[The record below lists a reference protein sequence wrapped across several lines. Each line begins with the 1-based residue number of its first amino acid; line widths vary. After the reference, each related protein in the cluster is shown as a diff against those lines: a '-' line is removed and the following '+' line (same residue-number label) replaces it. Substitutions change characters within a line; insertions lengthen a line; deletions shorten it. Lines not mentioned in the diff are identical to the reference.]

1 MKIGIAKSDS
11 KFDRYLKWLDFWKV
25 DYEVLDYENNEAGLV
40 KLDDCAGLILT
51 GGVDIYPEL
60 YCDWD
65 TVETRGT
72 YLPMRDGFEFKLLEK
87 TVSMKMPIL
96 GICRGC
102 QLVNVFFRG
111 SLIFD
116 LEQIRG
122 VNHKKISQTEDRI
135 HKVLINKNSLLFEV
149 LGIPEADVTS
159 SHHQS
164 VDRLGEGLMINAKAP
179 DGVIEGVEYI
189 DKESNG
195 FLLAVQWH
203 PERFLNFEDIASKNV
218 LLKFL
223 DEAKLFY
230 NEKIINEV

>member
-1 MKIGIAKSDS
+1 MKIGISKSDS

-25 DYEVLDYENNEAGLV
+25 DYAVLDYENKDDLA
-40 KLDDCAGLILT
+40 KLDECAGLILT

-87 TVSMKMPIL
+87 AIDMKMPVL

-122 VNHKKISQTEDRI
+122 VNHRKISQTEDRI
-135 HKVLINKNSLLFEV
+135 HKVVINKNSLLFEIM
-149 LGIPEADVTS
+149 GISETDVTS

-189 DKESNG
+189 NKTDNG
-195 FLLAVQWH
+195 FLVAVQWH
-203 PERFLNFEDIASKNV
+203 PERFLDFEDIASKNL

-223 DEAKLFY
+223 DEVKLFY
-230 NEKIINEV
+230 SKKIISEV

>member
-1 MKIGIAKSDS
+1 VKIGISKSDS
-11 KFDRYLKWLDFWKV
+11 KFDRYIKWLDFWKV
-25 DYEVLDYENNEAGLV
+25 DYVVLDYENNETDLA
-40 KLDDCAGLILT
+40 KLNECSGLILT

-87 TVSMKMPIL
+87 AINVKMPVL

-116 LEQIRG
+116 LQQIRG
-122 VNHKKISQTEDRI
+122 VNHRKISPTEDRI

-149 LGIPEADVTS
+149 MGIPEADVNS

-164 VDRLGEGLMINAKAP
+164 ADRLGEGLMVNAKAP
-179 DGVIEGVEYI
+179 DGVVEGVEYI
-189 DKESNG
+189 DKENKG

-203 PERFLNFEDIASKNV
+203 PERFPDFEDIASKNL

-223 DEAKLFY
+223 DEVKLFY
-230 NEKIINEV
+230 SKKIISEV

>member
-1 MKIGIAKSDS
+1 MKIGISKSDS
-11 KFDRYLKWLDFWKV
+11 KFERYLKWLDFWKV
-25 DYEVLDYENNEAGLV
+25 DYEVLNYEKNEVDLA
-40 KLDDCAGLILT
+40 KLDECSGLILT

-87 TVSMKMPIL
+87 AVAMKMPVL

-122 VNHKKISQTEDRI
+122 VNHKKISKTEDRI
-135 HKVLINKNSLLFEV
+135 HKVMIYKNSLLFEIM
-149 LGIPEADVTS
+149 GIPEADVNS

-164 VDRLGEGLMINAKAP
+164 VDRLGEGLIINAKAP
-179 DGVIEGVEYI
+179 DGVVEGIEYANKDG
-189 DKESNG
+189 KG
-195 FLLAVQWH
+195 FMIAVQWH
-203 PERFLNFEDIASKNV
+203 PERFLDFENIASKNL

-223 DEAKLFY
+223 DESKLFY

>member
-1 MKIGIAKSDS
+1 VKIGISKSDS
-11 KFDRYLKWLDFWKV
+11 KFDRYIKWLDFWKV
-25 DYEVLDYENNEAGLV
+25 YYVVLDYENNETDLA
-40 KLDDCAGLILT
+40 KLNECSGLILT

-87 TVSMKMPIL
+87 AINVKMPVL

-116 LEQIRG
+116 LQQIRG
-122 VNHKKISQTEDRI
+122 VNHRKISPTEDRI

-149 LGIPEADVTS
+149 MGIPEADVNS

-164 VDRLGEGLMINAKAP
+164 ADRLGEGLMVNAKAP
-179 DGVIEGVEYI
+179 DGVVEGVEYI
-189 DKESNG
+189 DKENKG

-203 PERFLNFEDIASKNV
+203 PERFPDFEDIASKNL

-223 DEAKLFY
+223 DEVKLFY
-230 NEKIINEV
+230 SKKIISEV

>member
-1 MKIGIAKSDS
+1 MKIGISKSDS

-25 DYEVLDYENNEAGLV
+25 DYAVLDYESKDDLA
-40 KLDDCAGLILT
+40 KLDECSGLILT

-87 TVSMKMPIL
+87 AINVKMPVL

-122 VNHKKISQTEDRI
+122 VNHRKISQTEDRI
-135 HKVLINKNSLLFEV
+135 HKVVINKNSLLFEIM
-149 LGIPEADVTS
+149 GISETDVTS

-164 VDRLGEGLMINAKAP
+164 VDRLGEGLMINAKAS
-179 DGVIEGVEYI
+179 DGVVEGVEYLNKE
-189 DKESNG
+189 DKG
-195 FLLAVQWH
+195 FLVAVQWH
-203 PERFLNFEDIASKNV
+203 PERFLDFEDIASKNL

-223 DEAKLFY
+223 NEVKLFY
-230 NEKIINEV
+230 NMKIINEV